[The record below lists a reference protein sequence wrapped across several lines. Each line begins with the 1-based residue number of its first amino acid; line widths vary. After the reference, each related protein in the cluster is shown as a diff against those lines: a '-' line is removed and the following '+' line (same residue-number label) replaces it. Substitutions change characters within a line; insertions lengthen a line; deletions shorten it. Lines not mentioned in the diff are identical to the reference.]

1 MKPIKSLMCRRQF
14 LIAAGMTSTA
24 ALAGSKISGALNPS
38 SSMASELPTAVDLKG
53 AFKNKYSHLL
63 SPVKFGDVLVKNRL
77 MQADSYP
84 FFMQGPEY
92 FPSEQ
97 VLSWYS
103 NVAKNGCAI
112 VMVFKGDDPP
122 VGNQAAAGGGTHGWI
137 PVWDKSD
144 VKVQSY
150 FGQLTDAIHFYGSK
164 AAVCIAP
171 DIDKEYSIS
180 KVVLPN
186 PFARTNSQSQA
197 KEIPA
202 ELLQESIKGVVKQ
215 AEFYKGLGFDMVHFH
230 MSYRRSILA
239 NALSPVLNKR
249 TDTYGGNL
257 ENRAR
262 FHLEMFQAIK
272 KVCGPN
278 FLVGAHLSGKEMG
291 EGGYTPQDVAEYA
304 KIWQDALDILVV
316 RGESDNISHAS
327 PYTFSNDNNPILAYS
342 HIIKKSG
349 ARLAVVP
356 NGGFQ
361 DLARNNEYIA
371 SGKADMISM
380 ARAWWAD
387 PEYGKKAY
395 EGRSEDVV
403 PCVRCND
410 CHGKVTGVEGPPVSF
425 CTVNPEFGLAHRIN
439 RMIDA
444 PVVSRKVAVIGGGP
458 AGMKA
463 AITAAER
470 GHRVT
475 LYEKNDY
482 LGGQLKHT
490 DYPSFKWSYRD
501 FKDYLVRQVK
511 KSGIEVHL
519 SSNATPEMIRSKGY
533 DVVIAALGAE
543 PVIPEIPGAGAV
555 NVLAPIFAY
564 NNKSLGKNIVVIGGE
579 QIGTETGMYLAERGH
594 NVTVLTADK
603 KLAPDANFIHLSSE
617 RWETDR
623 FKTFSFITEA
633 TVKNISESKV
643 TYVDSKG
650 SENFLQFDNVVVYA
664 GRKPRQAEAL
674 KFFGA
679 AERFFVIGDCNGN
692 GNIVR
697 ISDGNLRTSLR
708 TAYGAASQI

>member
-1 MKPIKSLMCRRQF
+1 MGRRQF
-14 LIAAGMTSTA
+14 LIATGAASTA
-24 ALAGSKISGALNPS
+24 ALGCKRFAGAFNARILPGDVTASESSGAAD
-38 SSMASELPTAVDLKG
+38 MKG
-53 AFKNKYSHLL
+53 VFRNKYPHLL
-63 SPVKFGDVLVKNRL
+63 SPIKLGNVLVKNRL

-84 FFMQGPEY
+84 FFLQGPEY

-97 VLSWYS
+97 VLSWYAG
-103 NVAKNGCAI
+103 VAKNGCGI
-112 VMVFKGDDPP
+112 VMVFKGNDPP
-122 VGNQAAAGGGTHGWI
+122 TGGQAEGGGMHGWI
-137 PVWDKSD
+137 PTWDKSD

-150 FGQLTDAIHFYGSK
+150 FGQMTDAIHFYGSK

-171 DIDKEYSIS
+171 DIDREYSIS
-180 KVVLPN
+180 TAVAPN
-186 PFARTNSQSQA
+186 PFARTDSRDQA
-197 KEIPA
+197 REIPA
-202 ELLQESIKGVVKQ
+202 DLLQESIRGVVEK

-230 MSYRRSILA
+230 MSYRRSLLA

-249 TDTYGGNL
+249 TDRYGGSL

-272 KVCGPN
+272 KACGPN

-291 EGGYTPQDVAEYA
+291 EGGYTTRDVAEYA
-304 KIWQDALDILVV
+304 KIWEGALDILVV
-316 RGESDNISHAS
+316 RGETDNVSHAS
-327 PYTFSNDNNPILAYS
+327 PYTFNNDYNPILEYAR
-342 HIIKKSG
+342 IIKEG
-349 ARLAVVP
+349 GTRLAVVP

-361 DLARNNEYIA
+361 DLNRNEEYIA

-395 EGRSEDVV
+395 EGRGEDVV

-425 CTVNPEFGLAHRIN
+425 CTVNPEFGHAHRIN

-463 AITAAER
+463 AITSAER

-501 FKDYLVRQVK
+501 FKDYLIRQVN

-519 SSNATPEMIRSKGY
+519 STMATPEMIKKKGY
-533 DVVIAALGAE
+533 DAVIVALGAE
-543 PVIPEIPGAGAV
+543 PVIPDIPGAGAS

-564 NNKSLGKNIVVIGGE
+564 NNKTLGKNIVVIGGE
-579 QIGTETGMYLAERGH
+579 QIGTETGMYLAETGH
-594 NVTVLTADK
+594 NVTMLTADN

-617 RWETDR
+617 RWDTDPFR
-623 FKTFSFITEA
+623 TFSFITGA
-633 TVKNISESKV
+633 TVKGISRGKV
-643 TYVDSKG
+643 TYVDEKG
-650 SENFLQFDNVVVYA
+650 IENSLQADNVVVYA
-664 GRKPRQAEAL
+664 GRRPRQEEAL
-674 KFFGA
+674 KFVGS
-679 AERFFVIGDCNGN
+679 AERFFVIGDCSCD

-697 ISDGNLRTSLR
+697 ISEGNVRTSQR
-708 TAYGAASQI
+708 SAFSAASQV